1 MGKTWGLRS
10 SPRLDALVNFFLAF
24 FFLHFFLFRK
34 EVRMNLITSILSI
47 LCLVSLVA
55 GIPANGYNRQ
65 RDFAGEEKDEANR
78 EADGEE
84 PESAQPESAEQE
96 SAERQSAEPQCVEK
110 NKECDEN
117 NNQCCED
124 APLCVVAGGIG
135 TGAPHTCREIPPEPP
150 CIQKGKSCT
159 WHAWAGKCCEDAPVC
174 RSNPRP
180 WYEIGR
186 PNPYAPKFCRES

>member
-24 FFLHFFLFRK
+24 FFLHFFLIRK
-34 EVRMNLITSILSI
+34 EVRMNLITSIFSI

-84 PESAQPESAEQE
+84 PESAQPESAE
-96 SAERQSAEPQCVEK
+96 
-110 NKECDEN
+110 
-117 NNQCCED
+117 
-124 APLCVVAGGIG
+124 
-135 TGAPHTCREIPPEPP
+135 PP

-159 WHAWAGKCCEDAPVC
+159 HWAWAGECCEDAPVC

-186 PNPYAPKFCRES
+186 PSPYAPKFCRES